1 MQGTIRVLIVLVSLW
16 SAAALAAQPAEAPQ
30 PSVDLIES
38 LFNENQNAGDTVP
51 ASLLDKEL
59 LPQSCCKVCRKGK
72 ACGNSCISRSYTC
85 TKPPGCA
92 CDG

>member
-1 MQGTIRVLIVLVSLW
+1 MQGTIRVLIVLMSLW

-30 PSVDLIES
+30 PSIDTFES
-38 LFNENQNAGDTVP
+38 LVNETQSAGDTLP
-51 ASLLDKEL
+51 DLLRDKEL

>member
-1 MQGTIRVLIVLVSLW
+1 MQGTIRVLIVLMSLW
-16 SAAALAAQPAEAPQ
+16 SAAALAAQPTEAPQ
-30 PSVDLIES
+30 PSIDTFES
-38 LFNENQNAGDTVP
+38 LFNETQSAGDTLP
-51 ASLLDKEL
+51 DLLRDKEL